1 MANINEEDE
10 KSEYSDE
17 QFEEEEVPKVQTIP
31 RITLDAVKKVFEQ
44 IKLLLMIKKVPRTHM
59 VKHLLKGEILD
70 QDENSGLEQLS
81 TKTLMT
87 IFERKFNFSNGKAT
101 KMARFF
107 IEGPPPSDSPE
118 DAEIEE
124 KDHKVDRE
132 TLINRFK
139 EHVPDYMLY
148 NSLALESM
156 LSRL

>member
-1 MANINEEDE
+1 
-10 KSEYSDE
+10 
-17 QFEEEEVPKVQTIP
+17 
-31 RITLDAVKKVFEQ
+31 
-44 IKLLLMIKKVPRTHM
+44 M